1 MVVCKMKLGIPA
13 EFLYRSV
20 NHRVESLP
28 NLPEY
33 SLLAD
38 LLKLPGPGRY
48 LILLHGI

>member
-1 MVVCKMKLGIPA
+1 MKLGIPA

-20 NHRVESLP
+20 NHQVESLT
-28 NLPEY
+28 NRTEY

-38 LLKLPGPGRY
+38 LLKFPGRGRY